1 MMTIGFCTTCKGR
14 TQHIRRTLPQNL
26 ADNPNAKFIV
36 VDYND
41 KDGLAEYLK
50 NNHLADMQSGRL
62 VVYQYRDTSNFR
74 MAHAKNMAH
83 RLAMLE
89 GADVL
94 VNVDADNFTGPGFD
108 DYVAKQFN
116 GAGSGNFFMW
126 SRMVKEGQGRLPRGI
141 SGRMAVTRDDF
152 ILTGGY
158 DERYE
163 AYSPDD
169 KDFKARLLR
178 LGLDGREI
186 DPLYLKAIL
195 HTDKLRYKEYPS
207 VEVTAEDFVIQHKYT
222 VVNSGK
228 VGCGRVYRNF
238 TETPLFIAP
247 FPTRIFGIGMHK
259 TATTSLHHAF
269 QQLGLKSGHWQNAH
283 WAKAIWR
290 EMNELGRSPTLEK
303 FYCLCDL
310 PIPMLFMRLDRAY
323 PGSKYILTIR
333 DEAKWLASV
342 ANHFDPAK
350 NRFRSQWEH
359 DPFSNRVH
367 QLLYGRRDFD
377 PDTFIERY
385 RRHNAEVKYYFRN
398 RPEDLL
404 VMDMDKG
411 HGWVELCEFL
421 KLPVPR
427 HPYPKAFIT

>member
-1 MMTIGFCTTCKGR
+1 MNTIGFCTTCKGR
-14 TQHIRRTLPQNL
+14 TQHISKTLPQNL
-26 ADNPNAKFIV
+26 VDNPTAKFVV

-41 KDGLAEYLK
+41 KDGLADYLK
-50 NNHLADMQSGRL
+50 AYHSGDIATGRL
-62 VVYQYRDTSNFR
+62 VVYQYRAASQFR

-89 GADVL
+89 GADIL
-94 VNVDADNFTGPGFD
+94 VNVDADNFTGPGFAE
-108 DYVAKQFN
+108 YVSEQFN
-116 GAGSGNFFMW
+116 GAGSGNMFLW
-126 SRMVKEGQGRLPRGI
+126 SRMVKEGEGRLPRGI

-186 DPLYLKAIL
+186 DPIFLKAIL
-195 HTDKLRYKEYPS
+195 HTDRMRYKEYPDA
-207 VEVTAEDFVIQHKYT
+207 EVTAEDFVIQHKYT
-222 VVNSGK
+222 VVNSGN

-238 TETPLFIAP
+238 GDEPVIVTP

-269 QQLGLKSGHWQNAH
+269 KQLGLKSGHWQNAH

-290 EMNELGRSPTLEK
+290 EMNQIGRSPTLEK

-310 PIPMLFMRLDRAY
+310 PIPMLFMQLDRAY
-323 PGSKYILTIR
+323 PGSKFILTIR
-333 DEAKWLASV
+333 NEAKWLASV
-342 ANHFDPAK
+342 RNHFDPDC
-350 NRFRSQWEH
+350 NQYRSQWDH

-367 QLLYGRRDFD
+367 QLLYGRTDFE
-377 PDTFIERY
+377 PRVFMERY
-385 RRHNAEVKYYFRN
+385 RRHNAEVQYYFRN
-398 RPEDLL
+398 RPQDLL

-411 HGWVELCEFL
+411 HGWAELCEFL
-421 KLPVPR
+421 NVPVPKQ
-427 HPYPKAFIT
+427 PYPKIIST